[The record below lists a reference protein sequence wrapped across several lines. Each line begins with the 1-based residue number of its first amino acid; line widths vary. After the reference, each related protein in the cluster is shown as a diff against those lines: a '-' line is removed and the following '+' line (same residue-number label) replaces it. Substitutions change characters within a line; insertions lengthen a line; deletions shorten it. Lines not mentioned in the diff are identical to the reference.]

1 MSNEPSNTF
10 GPVESADETRQAQ
23 HSISNDAPTDVNFNA
38 VLARMQAQTT
48 SLAGAEFEAASIR
61 RASGSDAAAERRQ
74 IIADSLIA
82 NAKP

>member
-48 SLAGAEFEAASIR
+48 SLAGSEFEAASVR
-61 RASGSDAAAERRQ
+61 RTSAADAAAERRQ
-74 IIADSLIA
+74 ILADSA
-82 NAKP
+82 VGKA